1 MIAVFAAF
9 VPSADVAVKVIG
21 VGMAAAI
28 LIDATVV
35 RMLLVPSIMHIL
47 GDRNWWMP
55 AWLERRLPEFAVEGH
70 ERNYLPQAATEPPV
84 VPAQRGPQ
92 PAAEVVIPMP

>member
-9 VPSADVAVKVIG
+9 VPSNSLILKVIG
-21 VGMAAAI
+21 IGMAAAI

-35 RMLLVPSIMHIL
+35 RLLVVPAVMFIL

-55 AWLERRLPEFAVEGH
+55 PALSFLPEVHVEAH
-70 ERNYLPQAATEPPV
+70 PDRYRTSPDSNVSAPHIEPELV
-84 VPAQRGPQ
+84 R
-92 PAAEVVIPMP
+92 